1 MKYLFASMTST
12 IVCILLAVVTVCS
25 AVPAWYLNARQSFI
39 ESEASMRVGAGQVL
53 NAKEE
58 KVNRYLMQL
67 KNAAVQESITSTIPY
82 PPAVSFFKSKD
93 WIDNSTIYDIIKLM
107 PKGGVLHLHDGAMT
121 SLNWTV
127 KTLTYLPNLYTKK
140 DNDRFST
147 RLFNFSVTSP
157 GSDWDLVSDLRQKS
171 GNVEQFDEIVEGE
184 RDLSASGFELETLF
198 EFINHELFCR
208 LDHASN
214 TIKRLMDEIS
224 IKVTDPFISY
234 PSINDVWQKF
244 NCYFNSMFGLIHN
257 LPNIKLY
264 VEQALKEFYSDGVQY
279 MEFRSGF
286 FVDTNGTDVTE
297 SYLKILQTAVT
308 EFKQQH
314 SDFVGVR
321 VIIPG
326 TRSSSPDQMANEVSR
341 ALGFMQEF
349 PDLVMGFDLV
359 EQEDTN
365 HDTLYFVDQLLKDDR
380 SIMPYFFHAGETD
393 WNQGVDYN
401 LIDSVLLNA
410 SRIGHGFAAMRHPK
424 VMEAVIARGIAIEL
438 NPISNQVLGLVND
451 IRNHPGSTLIG
462 YGAPVVVS
470 SDDPAVWFA
479 SPLSHDFYMAFMALG
494 GLEDDLRLLK
504 QLAINSFVYSTLTEE
519 QKEAALQ
526 KWQTRWNA
534 FIDDVI
540 AKYSLQ

>member
-171 GNVEQFDEIVEGE
+171 GNVEQFDEM
-184 RDLSASGFELETLF
+184 
-198 EFINHELFCR
+198 
-208 LDHASN
+208 
-214 TIKRLMDEIS
+214 LMDEIS